1 MVDMIMEKICQNLIR
16 VIILTNTHYKFV
28 IKPPSYVGGF
38 LFKNFFVYLN
48 YDRRYKSYSSQK

>member
-1 MVDMIMEKICQNLIR
+1 MITEKICQTLIR